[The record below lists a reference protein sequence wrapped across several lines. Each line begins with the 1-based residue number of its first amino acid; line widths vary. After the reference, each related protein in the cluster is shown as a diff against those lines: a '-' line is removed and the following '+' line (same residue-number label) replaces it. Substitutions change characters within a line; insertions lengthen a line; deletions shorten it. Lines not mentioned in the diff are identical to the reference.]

1 MDTITGSL
9 TGKFLVSTPNMPDRR
24 FARQVILI
32 CSHTPEEGA
41 MGLAVNMPYGQ
52 ISFADILG
60 ENATSS
66 AKNEMIGLHLG
77 GPVEPEAGFILF
89 ETTGYSV
96 KGEMRVTDTIAV
108 SREKL
113 ILEDLALG
121 RGPKRYLLLL
131 GYAGWGVGQLEME
144 LTRNGWLIVPA
155 SNDIVFHTENRNKWQ
170 AAAGAYGIDITLFDD
185 EAGAA

>member
-1 MDTITGSL
+1 MDNITGSL

-32 CSHTPEEGA
+32 CSHTLDEGA
-41 MGLAVNMPYGQ
+41 MGLAVNIPYGH

-60 ENATSS
+60 EATVSS
-66 AKNEMIGLHLG
+66 DKEEMLGIHLG

-89 ETTGYSV
+89 ETTNYSV
-96 KGEMRVTDTIAV
+96 KGAMSVTDTIAL

-113 ILEDLALG
+113 VLQDLALG
-121 RGPKRYLLLL
+121 RGPENYLLIL

-155 SNDIVFHTENRNKWQ
+155 SNDIIFRTEDRDKWQ

-185 EAGAA
+185 EAGVA